1 MGYNLHFEM
10 RNEEILRNLVVVQT
24 YLGTIQHLFSQQL
37 DQ

>member
-10 RNEEILRNLVVVQT
+10 RNEEILHNLVVVQT
-24 YLGTIQHLFSQQL
+24 YLGTIQHLCSQQL